1 MSSFNPSALL
11 ATLHRHGVEHIVVG
25 LGAAVLQGAPVVTFD
40 LDVVHQRSPE
50 NVGRVLRC
58 LVEIQA
64 RYRGDPRALAPT
76 ESHLVGP
83 GHQLLDSAFGPIDFL
98 GAIGESLDFEALL
111 PRSVVLD
118 LGGFTARVLTLDAVI
133 ELKRR
138 AGRPKDL
145 AVLPVLESSLR
156 RIR

>member
-11 ATLHRHGVEHIVVG
+11 ATLHRHGVEHIV
-25 LGAAVLQGAPVVTFD
+25 
-40 LDVVHQRSPE
+40 
-50 NVGRVLRC
+50 
-58 LVEIQA
+58 
-64 RYRGDPRALAPT
+64 
-76 ESHLVGP
+76 VGP